1 MRPAAI
7 GTRVGQDIAP
17 QFPLGRSEMAEF
29 GGSELS
35 KPILAFLI
43 CRVRLYCDVIADR
56 LACEPGIALIGIAN
70 PEDNLVAEIETAVAD
85 VVLLDTS
92 PRDALGVAA
101 RLIRERPQT
110 RILGFGVSDVPED
123 VVACAEAGLSGYVP
137 CTASIKDLI
146 GAARR
151 VASGYTVCSVAIADG
166 LFRHLRGAALGS
178 LPSSLE
184 GVLTQ
189 RQQQIV
195 RLMGE
200 GLSNKEIARRL
211 SLGTSTVKNHVHDTL
226 DRLQVTSRSEAA
238 ARIHRTLHIS

>member
-1 MRPAAI
+1 
-7 GTRVGQDIAP
+7 
-17 QFPLGRSEMAEF
+17 MAEF
-29 GGSELS
+29 GSSDLS
-35 KPILAFLI
+35 KPVLAFLI

-70 PEDNLVAEIETAVAD
+70 PEDNLVAEIETAVPD

-92 PRDALGVAA
+92 PRDALAVAA

-110 RILGFGVSDVPED
+110 RILGFGVSDVPEE

-146 GAARR
+146 SATRR
-151 VASGYTVCSVAIADG
+151 VAFGSTVCSDVIADG
-166 LFRHLRGAALGS
+166 LFQHLRRAAFGS

-184 GVLTQ
+184 RVLTQ

-195 RLMGE
+195 RLIGE

-211 SLGTSTVKNHVHDTL
+211 SLGTSTVKNHVHDIL

>member
-1 MRPAAI
+1 
-7 GTRVGQDIAP
+7 
-17 QFPLGRSEMAEF
+17 MAEF
-29 GGSELS
+29 GSSDLS
-35 KPILAFLI
+35 KPVLAFLI

-56 LACEPGIALIGIAN
+56 LACEPGIALIGMAN
-70 PEDNLVAEIETAVAD
+70 PEDNLVAEIETAVPD

-92 PRDALGVAA
+92 PRDALAVAA

-146 GAARR
+146 GAARQ
-151 VASGYTVCSVAIADG
+151 VASGSTVCSDAIADG
-166 LFRHLRGAALGS
+166 LFQHLRRAAFGS

-184 GVLTQ
+184 RVLTQ

-195 RLMGE
+195 RLIGE

-211 SLGTSTVKNHVHDTL
+211 SLGTSTVKNHVHDIL

>member
-1 MRPAAI
+1 M
-7 GTRVGQDIAP
+7 T
-17 QFPLGRSEMAEF
+17 
-29 GGSELS
+29 
-35 KPILAFLI
+35 
-43 CRVRLYCDVIADR
+43 DR

-70 PEDNLVAEIETAVAD
+70 PEGNLVAEIETAVPD

-92 PRDALGVAA
+92 PRDALAVAA

-137 CTASIKDLI
+137 CTASITDLI

-184 GVLTQ
+184 RVLTQ

-195 RLMGE
+195 GLIGE

-211 SLGTSTVKNHVHDTL
+211 SLGTSTVKNHVHDIL

-238 ARIHRTLHIS
+238 ARIHRPLHIS

>member
-1 MRPAAI
+1 
-7 GTRVGQDIAP
+7 
-17 QFPLGRSEMAEF
+17 MAEF
-29 GGSELS
+29 GSSDLS
-35 KPILAFLI
+35 KPMRAFLI
-43 CRVRLYCDVIADR
+43 CRVRLYCDVVADR
-56 LACEPGIALIGIAN
+56 LAHEPGIALIGIAN
-70 PEDNLVAEIETAVAD
+70 PEDNLVAEIETAVPD

-92 PRDALGVAA
+92 PRDALAVAA

-146 GAARR
+146 SAARR

-195 RLMGE
+195 GLIGE

-211 SLGTSTVKNHVHDTL
+211 SLGTSTVKNHVHDIL

>member
-1 MRPAAI
+1 
-7 GTRVGQDIAP
+7 
-17 QFPLGRSEMAEF
+17 MAEF
-29 GGSELS
+29 GSSDLS

-70 PEDNLVAEIETAVAD
+70 PEDNLVAEIETAVPD

-92 PRDALGVAA
+92 PRDALAVAA
-101 RLIRERPQT
+101 HLIRERPQT
-110 RILGFGVSDVPED
+110 RILGFGVSDVPEE

-146 GAARR
+146 SAARR
-151 VASGYTVCSVAIADG
+151 VASGHTVCSDAMADG
-166 LFRHLRGAALGS
+166 LFQHLRHAAFGR

-184 GVLTQ
+184 RVLTQ

-195 RLMGE
+195 LLIGE

-211 SLGTSTVKNHVHDTL
+211 SLGTSTVKNHVHEIL

>member
-1 MRPAAI
+1 
-7 GTRVGQDIAP
+7 
-17 QFPLGRSEMAEF
+17 MAEI
-29 GGSELS
+29 GSSDLS
-35 KPILAFLI
+35 KPVLAFLI
-43 CRVRLYCDVIADR
+43 CRVRLYCDVVADR
-56 LACEPGIALIGIAN
+56 LAHEPGIALIGIAN
-70 PEDNLVAEIETAVAD
+70 PEDNLVAEIETVVPD

-92 PRDALGVAA
+92 PRDALAMAA

-110 RILGFGVSDVPED
+110 RILGFGVCDVPED

-137 CTASIKDLI
+137 CTASINDLI
-146 GAARR
+146 SAARR
-151 VASGYTVCSVAIADG
+151 VASGDTVCTVAMADG
-166 LFRHLRGAALGS
+166 LFHHLRRVALGS

-184 GVLTQ
+184 RVLTQ

-195 RLMGE
+195 GLIGE

-211 SLGTSTVKNHVHDTL
+211 SLGTSTVKNHVHDIL

>member
-1 MRPAAI
+1 
-7 GTRVGQDIAP
+7 
-17 QFPLGRSEMAEF
+17 MAEF
-29 GGSELS
+29 SSSELS
-35 KPILAFLI
+35 KPVLAFLI
-43 CRVRLYCDVIADR
+43 CRIRLYCDAIADR
-56 LACEPGIALIGIAN
+56 LAGEPAIALIGIAN
-70 PEDNLVAEIETAVAD
+70 TEDNLVAEIETAAPD

-92 PRDALGVAA
+92 PRDALAAAA

-146 GAARR
+146 SAARR

-184 GVLTQ
+184 CVLTQ

-211 SLGTSTVKNHVHDTL
+211 SLGTCTVKNHVHDIL

-238 ARIHRTLHIS
+238 ARIHRTRHIS

>member
-1 MRPAAI
+1 
-7 GTRVGQDIAP
+7 
-17 QFPLGRSEMAEF
+17 MAEF

-35 KPILAFLI
+35 TPILAFLI
-43 CRVRLYCDVIADR
+43 CRIRLYCDAIADR
-56 LACEPGIALIGIAN
+56 LAGEPAIALIGIAN
-70 PEDNLVAEIETAVAD
+70 TEDNLVAEIETAAPD
-85 VVLLDTS
+85 VVLL
-92 PRDALGVAA
+92 VAA

-137 CTASIKDLI
+137 CTASIKGLI
-146 GAARR
+146 SAARQ
-151 VASGYTVCSVAIADG
+151 VASGSTVCSDAMADG
-166 LFRHLRGAALGS
+166 LFQHLRRAALGS

-184 GVLTQ
+184 RVLTQ

-195 RLMGE
+195 RLLGE

-211 SLGTSTVKNHVHDTL
+211 SLGTSTVKNHVHDIL
-226 DRLQVTSRSEAA
+226 DRLQVTSRGEAA

>member
-1 MRPAAI
+1 
-7 GTRVGQDIAP
+7 
-17 QFPLGRSEMAEF
+17 MAEF
-29 GGSELS
+29 GSSDLS
-35 KPILAFLI
+35 KPVLAFLI

-70 PEDNLVAEIETAVAD
+70 PEDNLVAEIETAVPD

-92 PRDALGVAA
+92 PRDALAVAA

-146 GAARR
+146 SAARR
-151 VASGYTVCSVAIADG
+151 VASGYTVCSVAMADG
-166 LFRHLRGAALGS
+166 LFRHLRHAALGS

-184 GVLTQ
+184 RVLTQ

-200 GLSNKEIARRL
+200 GLSNKQIARRL
-211 SLGTSTVKNHVHDTL
+211 SLSPFTVKNQVHDIL

>member
-1 MRPAAI
+1 
-7 GTRVGQDIAP
+7 
-17 QFPLGRSEMAEF
+17 MAEF
-29 GGSELS
+29 GSSDLS
-35 KPILAFLI
+35 KPVLAFLI

-70 PEDNLVAEIETAVAD
+70 PEDNLVAEIETAVPD

-92 PRDALGVAA
+92 PRDALAVAA

-123 VVACAEAGLSGYVP
+123 VVACAEAGLSGYVA

-146 GAARR
+146 SAARR
-151 VASGYTVCSVAIADG
+151 VASGSTVCSDAIADG
-166 LFRHLRGAALGS
+166 LFQHLRRAALGS

-184 GVLTQ
+184 RVLTQ

-195 RLMGE
+195 RLIGE

-211 SLGTSTVKNHVHDTL
+211 SLGTSTVKNHVHDIL

>member
-1 MRPAAI
+1 
-7 GTRVGQDIAP
+7 
-17 QFPLGRSEMAEF
+17 MAEF
-29 GGSELS
+29 VSSDLS

-43 CRVRLYCDVIADR
+43 CRVRLYCDVMADR
-56 LACEPGIALIGIAN
+56 LASEPGIALIGIAN
-70 PEDNLVAEIETAVAD
+70 PEDDLFAEIETAVPD

-92 PRDALGVAA
+92 PRDALAVAA

-110 RILGFGVSDVPED
+110 RILGFGVSDVPEN

-146 GAARR
+146 SAARQ
-151 VASGYTVCSVAIADG
+151 VASGSTVCSVAMADG
-166 LFRHLRGAALGS
+166 LFQHLRRAAFGS

-184 GVLTQ
+184 RVLTQ

-195 RLMGE
+195 LLLGK

-211 SLGTSTVKNHVHDTL
+211 SLGTSTVKNHVHDIL

-238 ARIHRTLHIS
+238 ACIHRTLHIL

>member
-1 MRPAAI
+1 
-7 GTRVGQDIAP
+7 
-17 QFPLGRSEMAEF
+17 MAEI
-29 GGSELS
+29 GSSDLS
-35 KPILAFLI
+35 KPVLAFLI
-43 CRVRLYCDVIADR
+43 CRVRLYCDVVADR

-70 PEDNLVAEIETAVAD
+70 PEDNLVAEIETAVPD

-92 PRDALGVAA
+92 PRDALAVAA

-110 RILGFGVSDVPED
+110 RILGFGVSDVPEE

-146 GAARR
+146 SAARR
-151 VASGYTVCSVAIADG
+151 VASGSTVCSEAIADG
-166 LFRHLRGAALGS
+166 LFQHLRRAAFGS

-184 GVLTQ
+184 RVLTQ

-195 RLMGE
+195 GLIGE

-211 SLGTSTVKNHVHDTL
+211 SLGTSTVKNHVHDIL

>member
-1 MRPAAI
+1 
-7 GTRVGQDIAP
+7 
-17 QFPLGRSEMAEF
+17 MAES
-29 GGSELS
+29 GSSDLS
-35 KPILAFLI
+35 KPILAFLV
-43 CRVRLYCDVIADR
+43 CRVRLYCDVMAER
-56 LACEPGIALIGIAN
+56 LACEPDITLIGMAN
-70 PEDNLVAEIETAVAD
+70 PEDNLVAEIETAVPD

-92 PRDALGVAA
+92 PRDALAVAA

-137 CTASIKDLI
+137 CTASINDLI
-146 GAARR
+146 SAARR
-151 VASGYTVCSVAIADG
+151 VASGDTVCTVAMADG
-166 LFRHLRGAALGS
+166 LFHHLRRVALGS

-184 GVLTQ
+184 RVLTQ

-195 RLMGE
+195 GLIGE
-200 GLSNKEIARRL
+200 GLSNKQIARRL
-211 SLGTSTVKNHVHDTL
+211 SLGTSTVKNHVHDIL

>member
-1 MRPAAI
+1 
-7 GTRVGQDIAP
+7 
-17 QFPLGRSEMAEF
+17 MAEF
-29 GGSELS
+29 GSSDLS
-35 KPILAFLI
+35 KPVLAFLI
-43 CRVRLYCDVIADR
+43 CRVRLYCEVMADR
-56 LACEPGIALIGIAN
+56 LAREPGIAFIGTAN
-70 PEDNLVAEIETAVAD
+70 PEDNLVAKIETAVPD
-85 VVLLDTS
+85 VVLLDAS
-92 PRDALGVAA
+92 PRDALAVAA

-110 RILGFGVSDVPED
+110 RILGFGVCDVPED

-146 GAARR
+146 SAARR
-151 VASGYTVCSVAIADG
+151 VASGYTVCPDAMADG
-166 LFRHLRGAALGS
+166 LFQYLRRAAFGS

-184 GVLTQ
+184 RVLTQ

-195 RLMGE
+195 LLLGE

-211 SLGTSTVKNHVHDTL
+211 SLGTSTVKNHVHDIL

>member
-1 MRPAAI
+1 
-7 GTRVGQDIAP
+7 
-17 QFPLGRSEMAEF
+17 MAEI
-29 GGSELS
+29 GSSDLS
-35 KPILAFLI
+35 KPVLAFLI
-43 CRVRLYCDVIADR
+43 CRVRLYCDVVADR

-70 PEDNLVAEIETAVAD
+70 PEDNLVAEIETAVPD

-92 PRDALGVAA
+92 PRDALAVAA
-101 RLIRERPQT
+101 RLIKERPQT

-211 SLGTSTVKNHVHDTL
+211 SLGTSTVKNHVHDIL

>member
-1 MRPAAI
+1 
-7 GTRVGQDIAP
+7 
-17 QFPLGRSEMAEF
+17 MAES
-29 GGSELS
+29 GSSDLS
-35 KPILAFLI
+35 KPILAFLV
-43 CRVRLYCDVIADR
+43 CRVRLYCDVMADR
-56 LACEPGIALIGIAN
+56 LACEPDITLIGIAN
-70 PEDNLVAEIETAVAD
+70 PEDNLVAEIETAVPD

-92 PRDALGVAA
+92 PRDALAVAA

-211 SLGTSTVKNHVHDTL
+211 SLGTSTLKNHVHDIL

>member
-1 MRPAAI
+1 
-7 GTRVGQDIAP
+7 
-17 QFPLGRSEMAEF
+17 MAEF

-35 KPILAFLI
+35 KPIRVFLI
-43 CRVRLYCDVIADR
+43 CRVRLYCDVMTDR

-70 PEDNLVAEIETAVAD
+70 PEGNLVAEIETAVPD

-92 PRDALGVAA
+92 PRDALAVAA

-146 GAARR
+146 GAARQ
-151 VASGYTVCSVAIADG
+151 VASGSTVCSDAIADG
-166 LFRHLRGAALGS
+166 LFQHLRRAAFGS

-184 GVLTQ
+184 RVLTQ

-195 RLMGE
+195 RLIGE

-211 SLGTSTVKNHVHDTL
+211 SLGTSTVKNHVHDIL

>member
-1 MRPAAI
+1 
-7 GTRVGQDIAP
+7 
-17 QFPLGRSEMAEF
+17 MAES
-29 GGSELS
+29 GSSDLS
-35 KPILAFLI
+35 KPILAFLV
-43 CRVRLYCDVIADR
+43 CRVRLYCDVMADR
-56 LACEPGIALIGIAN
+56 LACEPDITLIGIAN
-70 PEDNLVAEIETAVAD
+70 PEDNLVAEIETVVPD

-92 PRDALGVAA
+92 PRDALAVAA

-184 GVLTQ
+184 GALTQ

-211 SLGTSTVKNHVHDTL
+211 SLGTSTVKNHVHDIL

>member
-1 MRPAAI
+1 
-7 GTRVGQDIAP
+7 
-17 QFPLGRSEMAEF
+17 MAEF
-29 GGSELS
+29 GSSDLS
-35 KPILAFLI
+35 KPVLAFLI

-70 PEDNLVAEIETAVAD
+70 PEDNLVAAIETAVPD
-85 VVLLDTS
+85 VVLLDTN
-92 PRDALGVAA
+92 PRDALAVAA
-101 RLIRERPQT
+101 RLIRGRPQT

-146 GAARR
+146 SAARR
-151 VASGYTVCSVAIADG
+151 VASGYTVCSDAMAEG
-166 LFRHLRGAALGS
+166 LFQHLRGAAFGS

-184 GVLTQ
+184 RLLTQ

-195 RLMGE
+195 RLIGE

-211 SLGTSTVKNHVHDTL
+211 SLGTSTVKNHVHDIL

>member
-1 MRPAAI
+1 
-7 GTRVGQDIAP
+7 
-17 QFPLGRSEMAEF
+17 MAES
-29 GGSELS
+29 GSSDLS
-35 KPILAFLI
+35 KPILAFLV
-43 CRVRLYCDVIADR
+43 CRVRLYCDVMAER
-56 LACEPGIALIGIAN
+56 LACEPDITLIGMAN
-70 PEDNLVAEIETAVAD
+70 PEDNLVAEIETAVPD

-92 PRDALGVAA
+92 PRDALAVAA

-146 GAARR
+146 GAARQ
-151 VASGYTVCSVAIADG
+151 VASGSTVCSDAIADG
-166 LFRHLRGAALGS
+166 LFQHLRRAAFGS

-184 GVLTQ
+184 RVLTQ

-200 GLSNKEIARRL
+200 GLSNKQIARRL
-211 SLGTSTVKNHVHDTL
+211 SLSPFTVKNQVHDIL

>member
-1 MRPAAI
+1 
-7 GTRVGQDIAP
+7 
-17 QFPLGRSEMAEF
+17 MAEF
-29 GGSELS
+29 VSSDLS

-43 CRVRLYCDVIADR
+43 CRVRLYCDVMADR
-56 LACEPGIALIGIAN
+56 LASEPGIALIGIAN
-70 PEDNLVAEIETAVAD
+70 PEDDLFAEIETAVPD

-92 PRDALGVAA
+92 PRDALAVAA

-110 RILGFGVSDVPED
+110 RILGFGVSDVPEN

-146 GAARR
+146 SAARQ
-151 VASGYTVCSVAIADG
+151 VASGSTVCSVAMADG
-166 LFRHLRGAALGS
+166 LFQHLRRAAFGS

-184 GVLTQ
+184 RVLTQ

-195 RLMGE
+195 LLLGK

-211 SLGTSTVKNHVHDTL
+211 SLGTSTVKNHVHDIL

-238 ARIHRTLHIS
+238 ACIHRTLHIS

>member
-1 MRPAAI
+1 
-7 GTRVGQDIAP
+7 
-17 QFPLGRSEMAEF
+17 MAEIR
-29 GGSELS
+29 SSDLS
-35 KPILAFLI
+35 KPVLAFLI
-43 CRVRLYCDVIADR
+43 CRVRLYCDVVADR
-56 LACEPGIALIGIAN
+56 LAHEPGIALIGIAN
-70 PEDNLVAEIETAVAD
+70 PEDNLVVEIGTAVPD

-92 PRDALGVAA
+92 PRDALAVAA

-137 CTASIKDLI
+137 CTASISDLI
-146 GAARR
+146 SAARR
-151 VASGYTVCSVAIADG
+151 VASGYTVCSVAMADG
-166 LFRHLRGAALGS
+166 LFRHLRRAALGS
-178 LPSSLE
+178 LPSPLE
-184 GVLTQ
+184 RVLTQ

-200 GLSNKEIARRL
+200 GLSNKQIARHL
-211 SLGTSTVKNHVHDTL
+211 SLSPFTVKNQVHDIL

>member
-1 MRPAAI
+1 
-7 GTRVGQDIAP
+7 
-17 QFPLGRSEMAEF
+17 MAEF

-35 KPILAFLI
+35 KPIRVFLI
-43 CRVRLYCDVIADR
+43 CRVRLYCDVMTDR

-70 PEDNLVAEIETAVAD
+70 PEGNLVAEIETAVPD

-92 PRDALGVAA
+92 PRDALAVAA

-137 CTASIKDLI
+137 CTASIKGLI
-146 GAARR
+146 SAARQ
-151 VASGYTVCSVAIADG
+151 VASGSTVCSGAIADG
-166 LFRHLRGAALGS
+166 LFQHLRRAAFGS

-184 GVLTQ
+184 RVLTQ

-195 RLMGE
+195 RLIGE

-211 SLGTSTVKNHVHDTL
+211 SLGTSTVKNHVHDIL

>member
-1 MRPAAI
+1 
-7 GTRVGQDIAP
+7 
-17 QFPLGRSEMAEF
+17 MAEF

-35 KPILAFLI
+35 TPILVFLI
-43 CRVRLYCDVIADR
+43 CRIRLYCDAIADR
-56 LACEPGIALIGIAN
+56 LADEAAIALIGIAN
-70 PEDNLVAEIETAVAD
+70 TDDNLVAEIETAAPD

-92 PRDALGVAA
+92 PRDALAVAA

-146 GAARR
+146 SAARQ
-151 VASGYTVCSVAIADG
+151 VASGSTVCSVAIADG
-166 LFRHLRGAALGS
+166 LFQHLRRAAFGS

-184 GVLTQ
+184 RVLTQ

-195 RLMGE
+195 LLLGK

-211 SLGTSTVKNHVHDTL
+211 SLGTSTVKNHVHDIL
-226 DRLQVTSRSEAA
+226 DRLQVTSRSKAA

>member
-1 MRPAAI
+1 
-7 GTRVGQDIAP
+7 
-17 QFPLGRSEMAEF
+17 MAES
-29 GGSELS
+29 GSSDLS
-35 KPILAFLI
+35 KPILAFLV
-43 CRVRLYCDVIADR
+43 CRVRLYCDVMAER
-56 LACEPGIALIGIAN
+56 LACEPDITLIGMAN
-70 PEDNLVAEIETAVAD
+70 PEDNLVAEIETAVPD

-92 PRDALGVAA
+92 PRDALAVAA

-146 GAARR
+146 GAARQ
-151 VASGYTVCSVAIADG
+151 VASGSTVCSDAIADG
-166 LFRHLRGAALGS
+166 LFQHLRRAAFGS

-184 GVLTQ
+184 RVLTQ

-195 RLMGE
+195 RLIGE

-211 SLGTSTVKNHVHDTL
+211 SLGTSTVKNHVHDIL

>member
-1 MRPAAI
+1 
-7 GTRVGQDIAP
+7 
-17 QFPLGRSEMAEF
+17 MAES
-29 GGSELS
+29 GSSDLS
-35 KPILAFLI
+35 KPILAFLV
-43 CRVRLYCDVIADR
+43 CRVRLYCDVMADR
-56 LACEPGIALIGIAN
+56 LACEPDITLIGIAN
-70 PEDNLVAEIETAVAD
+70 PEDNLVAEIETVVPD

-92 PRDALGVAA
+92 PRDALAVAA

-123 VVACAEAGLSGYVP
+123 VVACEAGLSGYVP

-211 SLGTSTVKNHVHDTL
+211 SLGTSTVKNHVHDIL

>member
-1 MRPAAI
+1 
-7 GTRVGQDIAP
+7 
-17 QFPLGRSEMAEF
+17 MAEF

-35 KPILAFLI
+35 KPIRVFLI
-43 CRVRLYCDVIADR
+43 CRVRLYCDVMTDR

-70 PEDNLVAEIETAVAD
+70 PEGNLVAEIETAVPD

-92 PRDALGVAA
+92 PRDAVAA

-137 CTASIKDLI
+137 CTASITDLI

-184 GVLTQ
+184 RVLTQ

-195 RLMGE
+195 GLIGE

-211 SLGTSTVKNHVHDTL
+211 SLGTSTVKNHVHDIL

>member
-1 MRPAAI
+1 
-7 GTRVGQDIAP
+7 
-17 QFPLGRSEMAEF
+17 MAEF

-35 KPILAFLI
+35 TPILVFLI
-43 CRVRLYCDVIADR
+43 CRIRLYCDAIADR
-56 LACEPGIALIGIAN
+56 LADEAAIALIGIAN
-70 PEDNLVAEIETAVAD
+70 TDDNLVAEIETAAPD

-92 PRDALGVAA
+92 PRDALAVAA

-146 GAARR
+146 SAARQ
-151 VASGYTVCSVAIADG
+151 VASGSTVCPVAIADG
-166 LFRHLRGAALGS
+166 LFQHLRRAAFGS

-184 GVLTQ
+184 RVLTQ

-195 RLMGE
+195 LLLGK

-211 SLGTSTVKNHVHDTL
+211 SLGTSTVKNHVHDIL

>member
-1 MRPAAI
+1 
-7 GTRVGQDIAP
+7 
-17 QFPLGRSEMAEF
+17 MAES
-29 GGSELS
+29 GSSDLS
-35 KPILAFLI
+35 KPILAFLV
-43 CRVRLYCDVIADR
+43 CRVRLYCDVMAER
-56 LACEPGIALIGIAN
+56 LACEPDITLIGMAN
-70 PEDNLVAEIETAVAD
+70 PEDNLVAEIETAVPD

-92 PRDALGVAA
+92 PRDALAMAA

-146 GAARR
+146 SAARQ
-151 VASGYTVCSVAIADG
+151 VASGSTVCSGAIADG
-166 LFRHLRGAALGS
+166 LFQHLRRAAFGS

-184 GVLTQ
+184 RVLTQ

-195 RLMGE
+195 RLIGE

-211 SLGTSTVKNHVHDTL
+211 SLGTSTVKNHVHDIL
-226 DRLQVTSRSEAA
+226 DRLQATSRSEAA

>member
-1 MRPAAI
+1 
-7 GTRVGQDIAP
+7 
-17 QFPLGRSEMAEF
+17 MAEF
-29 GGSELS
+29 GSSELS

-70 PEDNLVAEIETAVAD
+70 PEDNLVAEIETAVPD

-92 PRDALGVAA
+92 PRDALAVAA

-137 CTASIKDLI
+137 CTASINDLI
-146 GAARR
+146 SAARR
-151 VASGYTVCSVAIADG
+151 VASGDTVCTVAMADG
-166 LFRHLRGAALGS
+166 LFHHLRRVALGS

-184 GVLTQ
+184 RVLTQ

-195 RLMGE
+195 GLIGE

-211 SLGTSTVKNHVHDTL
+211 SLGTSTVKNHVHDIL

>member
-1 MRPAAI
+1 
-7 GTRVGQDIAP
+7 
-17 QFPLGRSEMAEF
+17 MAES
-29 GGSELS
+29 GSSDLS
-35 KPILAFLI
+35 KPILAFLV
-43 CRVRLYCDVIADR
+43 CRVRLYCDVMADR

-70 PEDNLVAEIETAVAD
+70 PEDNLVAEIETVVPD

-92 PRDALGVAA
+92 PRDALAVAA

-211 SLGTSTVKNHVHDTL
+211 SLGTSTVKNHVHDVL

>member
-1 MRPAAI
+1 
-7 GTRVGQDIAP
+7 
-17 QFPLGRSEMAEF
+17 MAEF

-35 KPILAFLI
+35 KPIRVFLI
-43 CRVRLYCDVIADR
+43 CRVRLYCDVMTDR

-70 PEDNLVAEIETAVAD
+70 PEGNLVAEIETAVPD

-92 PRDALGVAA
+92 PRDALAVAA

-146 GAARR
+146 SAARR
-151 VASGYTVCSVAIADG
+151 VAASSTVCSDAIADG
-166 LFRHLRGAALGS
+166 LFQHLRRAAFGS

-184 GVLTQ
+184 RVLTQ

-195 RLMGE
+195 RLIGE

-211 SLGTSTVKNHVHDTL
+211 SLGTSTVKNHVHDIL

>member
-1 MRPAAI
+1 
-7 GTRVGQDIAP
+7 
-17 QFPLGRSEMAEF
+17 MAEI
-29 GGSELS
+29 GSSDLS
-35 KPILAFLI
+35 KPVLAFLI

-70 PEDNLVAEIETAVAD
+70 PEDNLVAEIETVVPD

-92 PRDALGVAA
+92 PRDALAVAA

-211 SLGTSTVKNHVHDTL
+211 SLGTSTVKNHVHDIL

>member
-1 MRPAAI
+1 
-7 GTRVGQDIAP
+7 
-17 QFPLGRSEMAEF
+17 MAEF
-29 GGSELS
+29 VSSDLS

-43 CRVRLYCDVIADR
+43 CRVRLYCDVLADR
-56 LACEPGIALIGIAN
+56 LASEPGIALIGIAN
-70 PEDNLVAEIETAVAD
+70 PEDNLFAEIETAVPD

-92 PRDALGVAA
+92 PRDALAVAA
-101 RLIRERPQT
+101 RLIRGRPQT

-146 GAARR
+146 CAARR
-151 VASGYTVCSVAIADG
+151 VASGDTVCSVAIADG
-166 LFRHLRGAALGS
+166 LFHHLRRAALGS

-184 GVLTQ
+184 RVLTQ
-189 RQQQIV
+189 RQRQIL

-200 GLSNKEIARRL
+200 GLSNKQIARRL
-211 SLGTSTVKNHVHDTL
+211 SLGTCTVKNHVHDIL

-238 ARIHRTLHIS
+238 ARIHRTFHIS

>member
-1 MRPAAI
+1 
-7 GTRVGQDIAP
+7 
-17 QFPLGRSEMAEF
+17 MAES
-29 GGSELS
+29 GSSDLS
-35 KPILAFLI
+35 KPILAFLV
-43 CRVRLYCDVIADR
+43 CRVRLYCDVMADR
-56 LACEPGIALIGIAN
+56 LACEPDITLIGIAN
-70 PEDNLVAEIETAVAD
+70 PEDNLVAEIETVVPD

-92 PRDALGVAA
+92 PRDALAVAA

-137 CTASIKDLI
+137 CTASITDLI

-211 SLGTSTVKNHVHDTL
+211 SLGTCTVKNHVHDIL